1 MPIPFP
7 RLHIAES
14 ALNRVLN
21 ALEEHQTG
29 LGLPMPTP
37 QMVPDPTEQSLMLDD
52 KLSQEPVPA
61 EPPPGTEDATN
72 NAMLESSLQGG
83 SPFDGALMG
92 ALE

>member
-7 RLHIAES
+7 RMHIAES

-21 ALEEHQTG
+21 AVEESQTG
-29 LGLPMPTP
+29 LGLPMPS
-37 QMVPDPTEQSLMLDD
+37 PDMIPNPTAQGLEIDD
-52 KLSQEPVPA
+52 KLSQPPVPA
-61 EPPPGTEDATN
+61 DPPPGTEETTN
-72 NAMLESSLQGG
+72 NAMLESSLTGG